1 MRNASEDQIRQTLF
15 DQNAEFRRL
24 YEEHSRCENQLEL
37 ILKQPYV
44 SSEDFIEEATLKK
57 QKLRLKDQMEIIV
70 ARHR

>member
-15 DQNAEFRRL
+15 DQNTEFRRL
-24 YEEHSRCENQLEL
+24 SEEHSRCENELEQ

-44 SSEDFIEEATLKK
+44 SSEDFVEESTLKK
-57 QKLRLKDQMEIIV
+57 QKLRLKDQMEMIV